1 MTSDQ
6 AEAPGARSTEG
17 LEWFFVDQLPESA
30 EGADCA
36 ETGLAGDGAL
46 FGEGALVAL
55 TGEGAVRGDGALSA
69 LTGDG
74 ALCWTRGAGAG
85 AALRGVLRT
94 AGAGEG
100 ADGALY
106 AERCF
111 WTGALVAAGA
121 FGAVA
126 AERADVA
133 LLAETAVLA
142 LLAETAVFALCAEAV
157 VVVDESGEAGTEIPG
172 RESPEGASSV
182 WAMATPPRAAIPRAP
197 VTAQAAVFL
206 VIMMCSSAAVLPS
219 VYRHVVT
226 GV

>member
-46 FGEGALVAL
+46 FGEGALLAL
-55 TGEGAVRGDGALSA
+55 TGEGAVR
-69 LTGDG
+69 GDG

-219 VYRHVVT
+219 VYRQVVT